1 MEEVSGTVVHRKL
14 VRDLIPSII
23 QTNGGTPVIRVLEP
37 DEYRAALHAKLAE
50 ESAELCAAAPDEQLG
65 ELADLLEVVRAL
77 AADAGH
83 TLEEV
88 LDAANAKTAKRG
100 GFDGRLWL
108 EETRD

>member
-1 MEEVSGTVVHRKL
+1 MEEVSGVVVHRKL

-23 QTNGGTPVIRVLEP
+23 HANGGTAVSRVLDA
-37 DEYRAALHAKLAE
+37 DEYRAALHSKLAE
-50 ESAELCAAAPDEQLG
+50 ESDELRSAAPDEQLG
-65 ELADLLEVVRAL
+65 ELADLLEVVKAL